1 MFWRVLLGLW
11 FLVLMTQSLRV
22 AQVEP
27 LVLDKMML
35 RFTDAVI
42 ISSVFGNCGRP
53 CVVHTN
59 NGGYIIDFELA
70 ADALARSDTKLVI
83 DGDCY
88 SACAVAAD
96 LARTQTCIT
105 HRAAFHFHQAS
116 VRSVRSIAGKDV
128 EVRSDFGDP
137 PQSPPID
144 AWIKKRGGY
153 PKDGF
158 LTMRYAEAKK
168 FWQTCGRGTPLP
180 KPDPRRAK
188 ARRSSFYLSYLK
200 PLGF

>member
-1 MFWRVLLGLW
+1 MFWRVFMGLW
-11 FLVLMTQSLRV
+11 FLIST
-22 AQVEP
+22 AQPVSEARVEP
-27 LVLDKMML
+27 HLDNRIIL

-42 ISSVFGNCGRP
+42 ISSVFGNCGNP
-53 CVVHTN
+53 CVVHSN
-59 NGGYIIDFELA
+59 NGGYIINFQLA
-70 ADALARSDTKLVI
+70 ADALTRSNTRLVI

-96 LARTQTCIT
+96 QARVQTCIT
-105 HRAAFHFHQAS
+105 HRAVFYFHQAS
-116 VRSVRSIAGKDV
+116 VPSMSRVGGKDV

-137 PQSPPID
+137 PQSPAID
-144 AWIKKRGGY
+144 TWVKGHGGY

-168 FWQTCGRGTPLP
+168 FWQTCGRGMPLP

-188 ARRSSFYLSYLK
+188 ARRSSFLFSGFRS
-200 PLGF
+200 LGL